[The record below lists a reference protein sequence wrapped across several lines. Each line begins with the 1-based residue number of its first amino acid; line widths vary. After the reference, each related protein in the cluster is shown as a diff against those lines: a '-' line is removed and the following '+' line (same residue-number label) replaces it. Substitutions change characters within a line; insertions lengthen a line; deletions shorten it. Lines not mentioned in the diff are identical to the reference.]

1 MKDYSQIYNGSGYV
15 SIYSKEGR
23 NLLKRYVKKY
33 KNKDFSI
40 SQSQFTDIQ
49 SAGELPGSLAAT
61 ENQSLLRSIIEDH
74 EPKNVLKETTSQQQ
88 DKESSVREPSLR
100 EPSVHGG
107 EPSVHEP
114 SIREPSIH
122 GGEPSVREPSVH
134 GGEPSVHEPSVH
146 EPSVHE
152 PSVHEEVPLQNNKE
166 LEENYEERSCTIC

>member
-1 MKDYSQIYNGSGYV
+1 MKDYSKIYNGTDYV

-74 EPKNVLKETTSQQQ
+74 DPKQQSQSV
-88 DKESSVREPSLR
+88 KESSVKEA
-100 EPSVHGG
+100 SVHASQQ
-107 EPSVHEP
+107 EEKK
-114 SIREPSIH
+114 
-122 GGEPSVREPSVH
+122 SVREPSVH
-134 GGEPSVHEPSVH
+134 ASQRGGDASVREPSIRDPSVHASQRGGEASVH
-146 EPSVHE
+146 EQPISEV
-152 PSVHEEVPLQNNKE
+152 VEEVVQKDNTPEQT
-166 LEENYEERSCTIC
+166 EEDYEERSCTIC